1 MVGEASSSEESSCLA
16 CLLVRDGLVDCGGA
30 GVCGIAA
37 GLSTSKLISTS
48 SFPAIDDESWLG
60 KR

>member
-1 MVGEASSSEESSCLA
+1 VVGEASSSEESSCLA

-48 SFPAIDDESWLG
+48 SFPAIDDES
-60 KR
+60 